1 MLENEELDWEVESVV
16 AEEVLEVVP
25 LVEELVVPGGTEEL
39 LDDDEDE
46 DEVGVD
52 TVLVETDDEV
62 VEGTGVGDAGVLLVG
77 EEEGTEIAKEVVVG
91 TTLQNDALA

>member
-25 LVEELVVPGGTEEL
+25 LEELVVLGGTEEL

-52 TVLVETDDEV
+52 TVLVEADDEV

-91 TTLQNDALA
+91 TTLQNDVLA